1 MRRRILIWVVAVAGA
16 GWAAGIAAPAP
27 EAAGLLT
34 GETQISFG
42 CPGPVR
48 EGVPGCN
55 PWHPLRRARFAVAP
69 SDGDTP
75 LVVVSTASGRFSVS
89 LPAGHY
95 VVTPLAQPAQHTNG
109 GKRLIVQVRAG
120 RTTRILVR
128 FEGYPRM
135 L

>member
-1 MRRRILIWVVAVAGA
+1 MRRRILISVVAVAGA
-16 GWAAGIAAPAP
+16 GGGGYCCTCARGGGTADRRDAVLIWLSGSRP
-27 EAAGLLT
+27 
-34 GETQISFG
+34 
-42 CPGPVR
+42 

-55 PWHPLRRARFAVAP
+55 PWHPLRRARFAVAA
-69 SDGDTP
+69 SSGYTP

-95 VVTPLAQPAQHTNG
+95 VVTPLAQPARHTNG
-109 GKRLIVQVRAG
+109 GKRLIVQVRSG